1 MPILIEPSVTN
12 LLKAEESFDDAEHML
27 NLGANLRLG
36 AVGGL
41 DRFVN
46 ASMATVPS
54 IREVPS
60 ARRRFT
66 DRVALPLIA
75 LVTPHSG
82 LFVVQK
88 MWHRQRV
95 GNVRRRHKN
104 RVDQLRSAVNANM
117 GFHPEI
123 PLFPFAV

>member
-1 MPILIEPSVTN
+1 M
-12 LLKAEESFDDAEHML
+12 LK
-27 NLGANLRLG
+27 LGANVRLG

-41 DRFVN
+41 DLFVT
-46 ASMATVPS
+46 ASVPTVPS

-66 DRVALPLIA
+66 DCVALPLIA
-75 LVTPHSG
+75 LVTAHSV
-82 LFVVQK
+82 LFAVQK

-104 RVDQLRSAVNANM
+104 RMDQLRSAVNANM

-123 PLFPFAV
+123 PLFSLRRSMHLGISLAILVLCRTRVRR